1 MPIAL
6 PGDPHR
12 APQIRRMFDRIAPS
26 YDRLNHLL
34 TFNIDRRWRRR
45 AVAALSLPEAPR
57 VLDLCAGTLDLTAE
71 IARAHPRGFT
81 VAADFSLPMLRS
93 GATKAGPRVGTV
105 CGDALALPF
114 ASGSFDAVLCA
125 FGVRNLASLELG
137 VDEVRRILRPGGQ
150 LAVLEFFRPE
160 SAWSRGLQGLYNRWV
175 LPWVGGA
182 LSGDPAAYRYLA
194 GSIAAFAS
202 VQEFQELLGSR
213 GFTKPTPDRL
223 FPGVAT
229 LVIAARA

>member
-6 PGDPHR
+6 PGDPNR

-45 AVAALSLPEAPR
+45 AVAALSLGEAPR

-71 IARAHPRGFT
+71 LVRAHPRALA
-81 VAADFSLPMLRS
+81 VATDFSLPMLRS
-93 GATKAGPRVGTV
+93 GAGKAGPRVGSV
-105 CGDALALPF
+105 CADALSLPF
-114 ASGSFDAVLCA
+114 ADGSFDAVLCA
-125 FGVRNLASLELG
+125 FGVRNLASLEAG
-137 VDEVRRILRPGGQ
+137 IDEIHRVLRAGGQ
-150 LAVLEFFRPE
+150 VAVLEFFRPE
-160 SAWSRGLQGLYNRWV
+160 SVWSRSLQGLYNGWV

-182 LSGDPAAYRYLA
+182 LSGDASAYRYLA
-194 GSIAAFAS
+194 GSISAFTS
-202 VQEFQELLGSR
+202 VQEFQGLLASR
-213 GFTKPTPDRL
+213 GFASPKPAAL

-229 LVIAARA
+229 LVTAARA

>member
-34 TFNIDRRWRRR
+34 TFNIDRRWRQR
-45 AVAALSLPEAPR
+45 AVASLSLPETPR
-57 VLDLCAGTLDLTAE
+57 LLDLCAGTLDLTAE
-71 IARAHPRGFT
+71 LVRNYPGGLT
-81 VAADFSLPMLRS
+81 VATDFSLPMLRS
-93 GATKAGPRVGTV
+93 GTTKAGPRAVTV
-105 CGDALALPF
+105 CADALALPF
-114 ASGSFDAVLCA
+114 GSGSFDAVLCA
-125 FGVRNLASLELG
+125 FGVRNLASLEEG
-137 VDEVRRILRPGGQ
+137 MDEIRRVLRPGGQ

-160 SAWSRGLQGLYNRWV
+160 GLWSRGLQQLYNGWV

-182 LSGDPAAYRYLA
+182 LSGDRSAYRYLA
-194 GSIAAFAS
+194 GSISAFAS
-202 VQEFQELLGSR
+202 VQEFRELLGSR
-213 GFTKPTPDRL
+213 GFTSPDPTRL

-229 LVIAARA
+229 LVTAART

>member
-12 APQIRRMFDRIAPS
+12 APQIRQMFDRIAPS

-45 AVAALSLPEAPR
+45 AVASLSLPEQPR
-57 VLDLCAGTLDLTAE
+57 VLDLCAGTLDLSAE
-71 IARAHPRGFT
+71 LVRAHPRSF
-81 VAADFSLPMLRS
+81 VAAADFSLPMLRS
-93 GATKAGPRVGTV
+93 WASKAGPRVGAV
-105 CGDALALPF
+105 CADALTLPF
-114 ASGSFDAVLCA
+114 ASTSFDAVLCA
-125 FGVRNLASLELG
+125 FGVRNLASLG
-137 VDEVRRILRPGGQ
+137 QGMDEMRRVLRPGGQ

-160 SAWSRGLQGLYNRWV
+160 SGWSRGIQEVYNRWV

-182 LSGDPAAYRYLA
+182 VSGDPAAYRYLA

-202 VQEFQELLGSR
+202 VEEFQELLGSR
-213 GFTKPTPDRL
+213 GFTTPKPAAL

-229 LVIAARA
+229 LVSAGRS